1 MRLLKIE
8 ENGDFSL
15 VEYVGDDVPQYAILS
30 HRWEADREEVTLK
43 DLVENLPS
51 IKQKKGYGK
60 IQSCAKQAASDG
72 WQFFWVDTCCI
83 DKTSSSELSEA
94 INSMWRW
101 YRNSQVCYAYLNDAP
116 ANINPV
122 DGETAFAVSRWFT
135 RGWTLQELLA
145 PSAVVLFDTDWVPI
159 GTKMELAERINK
171 ITGIDLF
178 YLGTD
183 TSKLDRASV
192 AEKMSWASA
201 RETKRPEDIAYC
213 LLGIFDINMPL
224 LYGEGKRAF
233 QRLQE
238 EIIKQSDDHSIL
250 AWTGIPWQNSG
261 LLAHS
266 PADFR
271 GCGNIVRSINSGPIR
286 PYAIT
291 NRGLQINLPLTKRR
305 SKQSAGFKTYAS
317 LNCRFSDDFF
327 SDLAIPICQE
337 ENNFHYQRDT
347 GKIRAFPITEWG
359 RVKAQSIYMRTST
372 KNYTSRSEPMDD
384 SISLRKLP
392 HGYVISQV
400 LPLGLWSPGIRSIN
414 RKFQDISHGSLHHRI
429 LVLISSGTRRFAVLL
444 YHQQSL
450 LVRDWTLQAR
460 LVPIAIE
467 PETDISELYEEWRFR
482 DLPVLPRVHEFE
494 FGVVYLQAAPL
505 LVRGKGLM
513 VIDIMIKRPPSHV
526 ATLEVMA
533 CLIAVYRYNSYRL
546 LRVRSWLS
554 EPLHKQ
560 YVYTWLCYFTTITI
574 TIAIRRWMPYIV
586 LDNPGFSFV
595 SRNVVIFLYSVVWL
609 FSGVMSLSTST
620 PKQRTEMSRI
630 EYSLDWTLC
639 VAPGIVAFFVGVFS
653 LLDLVMFLIFRNL
666 YTVFEVFVLVVL

>member
-1 MRLLKIE
+1 MRLLRIE

-30 HRWEADREEVTLK
+30 HRWEIDQEEVTLK
-43 DLVENLPS
+43 DLIENLPS
-51 IKQKKGYGK
+51 AKQKKGYRK
-60 IQSCAKQAASDG
+60 IQSCAKQAARDG

-101 YRNSQVCYAYLNDAP
+101 YRDSQVCYAYLNDVP

-145 PSAVVLFDTDWVPI
+145 PSVVVLFDTDWVPI
-159 GTKMELAERINK
+159 GTKMELAERIND

-213 LLGIFDINMPL
+213 LLGIFGINMPL
-224 LYGEGKRAF
+224 LYGEGERAF
-233 QRLQE
+233 LRLQE

-250 AWTGIPWQNSG
+250 AWIGIPWQNSG

-291 NRGLQINLPLTKRR
+291 NRGLQIKLPLIKRR
-305 SKQSAGFKTYAS
+305 FGTSAIFKTYAG

-347 GKIRAFPITEWG
+347 GKIRAFPITEW
-359 RVKAQSIYMRTST
+359 RRAKAQSIYMRTST
-372 KNYTSRSEPMDD
+372 KNYTSRSEPIDD
-384 SISLRKLP
+384 SILLRKLP
-392 HGYVISQV
+392 RGYVISQV
-400 LPLGLWSPGIRSIN
+400 LPLGLWSPGIRAIN
-414 RKFQDISHGSLHHRI
+414 RKFQNISHGSPHHRI
-429 LVLISSGTRRFAVLL
+429 LVLISSGTCRFAVLL
-444 YHQQSL
+444 YQQQSL
-450 LVRDWTLQAR
+450 FVRDWVLQAR
-460 LVPIAIE
+460 LVPTSIE

-482 DLPVLPRVHEFE
+482 DLPVLPRVHKFE

-513 VIDIMIKRPPSHV
+513 VIDVMIKKPPNQV

-533 CLIAVYRYNSYRL
+533 CLIEVYRYNSYRL
-546 LRVRSWLS
+546 LRIRSWLS

-560 YVYTWLCYFTTITI
+560 YAYIWLFYFAIIAI

-586 LDNPGFSFV
+586 WDNPRIAFV
-595 SRNVVIFLYSVVWL
+595 YSNVATFLISVVWL
-609 FSGVMSLSTST
+609 FFGVMGLSTST
-620 PKQRTEMSRI
+620 SKQRTEMSLI
-630 EYSLDWTLC
+630 DYLLDWTLGM
-639 VAPGIVAFFVGVFS
+639 VPGIVAFFVGVFS
-653 LLDLVMFLIFRNL
+653 LSDLVMFSIFRNP
-666 YTVFEVFVLVVL
+666 YTVFDIFVVGVL